1 MAAGPANPGVFIAYA
16 PRGIGLRC
24 ALVYLSD
31 GRDAYGWF
39 TGPLD
44 DLSPGSLYFLLED
57 FYSQAGTR
65 YVAARGLDLH
75 TGWILDERRCH
86 ELAALQEAFVAEWLF
101 YPDDPGARKELAA
114 YQDAELAIGE
124 VNIRFER
131 LGKLSKLQPN
141 WTFYSPEFERPV
153 LQYLVKRWPLEFRP
167 ERGG

>member
-1 MAAGPANPGVFIAYA
+1 MPSGQGNPNLFIAYA
-16 PRGIGLRC
+16 PRGVGLRC
-24 ALVYLSD
+24 ALAYLSD
-31 GRDAYGWF
+31 RRDAYGWF
-39 TGPLD
+39 TGPVD
-44 DLSPGSLYFLLED
+44 GISPASLYFVLED

-86 ELAALQEAFVAEWLF
+86 ELAAMQEAFAAEWLF
-101 YPDDPGARKELAA
+101 SRDDPGARSEMAA
-114 YQDAELAIGE
+114 YQHAELAIGE